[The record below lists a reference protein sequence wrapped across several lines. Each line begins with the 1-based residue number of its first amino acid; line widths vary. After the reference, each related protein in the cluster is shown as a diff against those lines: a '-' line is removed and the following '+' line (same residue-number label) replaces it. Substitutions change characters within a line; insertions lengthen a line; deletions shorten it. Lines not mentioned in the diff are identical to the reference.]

1 MKTSIYDKTA
11 KGREEIATR
20 RYQLAPRLR
29 TLLVLVDGRRP
40 EDELLRN
47 VAGLGL
53 TADAMQELLREQFI
67 VLSTSYSTIEA
78 PLVDAEEITAVPAPA
93 VAVPMPAMPQAAP
106 PVMPAPPPLQPLAAA
121 PGVAPAA
128 ATPQAAPAA
137 PAVTPTKAQQFQAL
151 YDFYNKTIKSTIGL
165 RGFTLQ
171 LKVEKAACVED
182 FHELRRPYLEAVLK
196 AKGGEMA
203 ERLGAQLDELLG
215 ERTDDDLVH
224 PRT

>member
-11 KGREEIATR
+11 KGREEITTR

-53 TADAMQELLREQFI
+53 TADAMQELLAQQFI

-78 PLVDAEEITAVPAPA
+78 PLLDAAEMTAPPAPAATAPVPAVPPMPQPTAPAAVPAP
-93 VAVPMPAMPQAAP
+93 
-106 PVMPAPPPLQPLAAA
+106 PAPPPVAA
-121 PGVAPAA
+121 PVAVAPQ
-128 ATPQAAPAA
+128 ATPSAP
-137 PAVTPTKAQQFQAL
+137 PAMATKAQQFQSL

-171 LKVEKAACVED
+171 LKVEKASCVED
-182 FHELRRPYLEAVLK
+182 FRELRRPYLEAVLK
-196 AKGGEMA
+196 AKGGDVA
-203 ERLGAQLDELLG
+203 ERLGQQLDQLLG

>member
-29 TLLVLVDGRRP
+29 TLLVMVDGHRP

-53 TADAMQELLREQFI
+53 TADAMQELLAQQFI
-67 VLSTSYSTIEA
+67 VLSTSYSTIDA
-78 PLVDAEEITAVPAPA
+78 PLVETVEAMATPVATAPLTQAPA
-93 VAVPMPAMPQAAP
+93 QAMPP
-106 PVMPAPPPLQPLAAA
+106 S
-121 PGVAPAA
+121 APAA
-128 ATPQAAPAA
+128 AAAPA
-137 PAVTPTKAQQFQAL
+137 TRTKAEQFQAL

-171 LKVEKAACVED
+171 LKVEKASCVED
-182 FHELRRPYLEAVLK
+182 FRELRRPYLEAVLK
-196 AKGGEMA
+196 AKGSELA
-203 ERLGAQLDELLG
+203 QRLGEQLDQLLG
-215 ERTDDDLVH
+215 ERSDDDLV
-224 PRT
+224 R

>member
-29 TLLVLVDGRRP
+29 TLLVMVDGRRP

-53 TADAMQELLREQFI
+53 TADAMQDLLREQFI
-67 VLSTSYSTIEA
+67 VLSTSYNTIEA
-78 PLVDAEEITAVPAPA
+78 PLVDTEMTASAA
-93 VAVPMPAMPQAAP
+93 PMPGMP
-106 PVMPAPPPLQPLAAA
+106 PVMPAPPPVRPAAAA
-121 PGVAPAA
+121 PVVAPAA
-128 ATPQAAPAA
+128 VAPPAAPAA
-137 PAVTPTKAQQFQAL
+137 PAVSPSKAQQFQAL

-182 FHELRRPYLEAVLK
+182 FRELRRPYLEAVLK
-196 AKGGEMA
+196 AKGGDVA
-203 ERLGAQLDELLG
+203 ERLGAQLDQLLG